1 MKRILTIISLSTIIY
16 SCADKNN
23 DANSVHY
30 DGLGMTV
37 TYDSAMPS
45 QAQEV
50 KAQLSE
56 EDLKYNLNI
65 EFIKYC
71 NAYKNQDLNVIM
83 DYLFYPAM
91 AKAGYSRAT
100 LREGFNQV
108 AQEGLLPTNI
118 EFFSPTNY
126 CETNQYYIFTI
137 PIECDMQID
146 GSIAR
151 FRNKVFGFS
160 DKNTEGKI
168 WMFMDNS
175 ETSEQVIS
183 NSFPDINSKLS
194 FSKPEI
200 ISYRQSTE
208 TSVPNDN
215 PDPDEISN

>member
-1 MKRILTIISLSTIIY
+1 MNKFLSILVGAFIFFN
-16 SCADKNN
+16 SCGE
-23 DANSVHY
+23 NSDNY
-30 DGLGMTV
+30 REYESPT
-37 TYDSAMPS
+37 S
-45 QAQEV
+45 QPAAVPAEEYKDPAQP
-50 KAQLSE
+50 AIQE

-71 NAYKNQDLNVIM
+71 NAYKDQNLDVIM

-108 AQEGLLPTNI
+108 VQDGLLPKNI

-137 PIECDMQID
+137 PIECDMVID

-151 FRNKVFGFS
+151 FKNKVFAFS

-175 ETSEQVIS
+175 ETSEQVIL
-183 NSFPDINSKLS
+183 NSFQDIYSKLS

-200 ISYRQSTE
+200 ISYSQSSE
-208 TSVPNDN
+208 TSLPTDN
-215 PDPDEISN
+215 PDSDEISN